1 MNNLFLE
8 TAKGNIEN
16 NSIIHKFGRNTD
28 VGATEEDVWTVGG
41 VYTWLQAPVNLEAI
55 STSANDTIAGTGARI
70 ITVEGLDENWN
81 AISEDIEMNGVSAT
95 LPTINGFIRINRVFV
110 KEVGTYA
117 GTIVGGNAGNIVLRT
132 ESGGATHAEIL
143 LEATVPQGQSQV
155 SRFSVP
161 KGHTAFVWAVY
172 LWVDSGKS
180 ATLSFLEKR

>member
-110 KEVGTYA
+110 KEVGT
-117 GTIVGGNAGNIVLRT
+117 
-132 ESGGATHAEIL
+132 
-143 LEATVPQGQSQV
+143 
-155 SRFSVP
+155 
-161 KGHTAFVWAVY
+161 
-172 LWVDSGKS
+172 
-180 ATLSFLEKR
+180 